1 MLGSMGPFNLL
12 RRRNRIAGIVAAVT
26 VLGIVAALASF
37 GARSTAR
44 ASIAGTNL
52 TPTPSGAPAAVP
64 HFSHVFTIVLENR
77 SATNVLD
84 SAQAPYLNQLVAR
97 YGVADAYQGVAH
109 PSQPNYLALFSGSTQ
124 GVTDDARHDLVAP
137 TIADQLEAAGRS
149 WRIYAENVPNG
160 CFTGLKADGGPDGN
174 GTYARKHDPAISF
187 TSISGSPTRC
197 ANIKPMSGFDPA
209 AADYSFIVPNWCNDA
224 HDCPGCRP
232 ADDLAKE
239 SVPRIL
245 ESSAW
250 KDGGVLFITFR
261 RGRRA
266 RNGWPTGWPILGRR
280 PVGRAGDAIV
290 GAAHAL
296 LAAADRP
303 GRARP
308 RLPGADL
315 PGEHARRVLP
325 LIP

>member
-12 RRRNRIAGIVAAVT
+12 RRRNRIAGIVAAVM

-37 GARSTAR
+37 GARTTAQ
-44 ASIAGTNL
+44 ASVAPTKL

-124 GVTDDARHDLVAP
+124 GVTDDASHDLVAP

-149 WRIYAENVPNG
+149 WRIYAENVPTG

-187 TSISGSPTRC
+187 TSISNSPTRC
-197 ANIKPMSGFDPA
+197 ANIKPMTGFDPA
-209 AADYSFIVPNWCNDA
+209 AADYSFIVPNLCNDA
-224 HDCPGCRP
+224 HDCPLST
-232 ADDLAKE
+232 ADDWLKNL
-239 SVPRIL
+239 VPRIL
-245 ESSAW
+245 ESPAW
-250 KDGGVLFITFR
+250 KDGGVLFITFDEADGQDR
-261 RGRRA
+261 QANRVATLVIAPSIVPGTRSSVPHTHYSLLRTVQD
-266 RNGWPTGWPILGRR
+266 GLGL
-280 PVGRAGDAIV
+280 DCL
-290 GAAHAL
+290 AL
-296 LAAADRP
+296 TCQANTL
-303 GRARP
+303 
-308 RLPGADL
+308 
-315 PGEHARRVLP
+315 GEFFH
-325 LIP
+325 